1 MTRMMWLATGCAV
14 LAVTACTP
22 KDRNVTRGADVAR
35 AVAKLDCPEVQGAL
49 KRVSAAPDGLSCVY
63 STDNAEVTLQLA
75 DLKGGPAKSVLNPLE
90 QSLREMMPPPAP
102 KSPTTPKSPEKGSK
116 AERVNISLPG
126 VSIQADDNGAKIK
139 TAGVNID
146 ASDDGAEIKYYRNL
160 DDESDGGSVKANEN
174 GVTVS
179 ANDGDKPRRNAR
191 RGRGNV
197 RATFILAGEPGPQG
211 YGVVGYV
218 ARGPRG
224 GPLTLAV
231 VKAKGGH
238 KGDGDHDIFND
249 VEQLVR
255 HNSPN

>member
-1 MTRMMWLATGCAV
+1 MALGACA
-14 LAVTACTP
+14 P
-22 KDRNVTRGADVAR
+22 KDRNETRGADVSR
-35 AVAKLDCPEVQGAL
+35 AVTKLDCPQSQGNL
-49 KRVSAAPDGLSCVY
+49 TRVSAAPDGLSCVY
-63 STDNAEVTLQLA
+63 SGEGAEVTLQLA
-75 DLKGGPAKSVLNPLE
+75 DLKGSPAKTLLNPLE
-90 QSLREMMPPPAP
+90 QDLRALMPPPSP
-102 KSPTTPKSPEKGSK
+102 KQVQATAEKAEKTENAGKGEK

-139 TAGVNID
+139 AAGVNID
-146 ASDDGAEIKYYRNL
+146 ANNDGAEIKYYRNI
-160 DDESDGGSVKANEN
+160 DDENDSGSVKANEN

-179 ANDGDKPRRNAR
+179 ANDGDKPRHHGRRN
-191 RGRGNV
+191 RGNV
-197 RATFILAGEPGPQG
+197 RATFILAGDPGPQG

-238 KGDGDHDIFND
+238 KSDGDHDIFND